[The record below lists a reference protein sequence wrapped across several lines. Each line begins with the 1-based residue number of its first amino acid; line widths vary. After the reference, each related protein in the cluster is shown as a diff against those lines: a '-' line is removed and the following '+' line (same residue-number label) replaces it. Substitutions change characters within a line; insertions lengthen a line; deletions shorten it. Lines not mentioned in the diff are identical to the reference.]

1 MLISTKHIKTE
12 NLLIKKK
19 PINYPL
25 KSVLLSVELLNRLD
39 LEPNKTGWNLRFG
52 VLVLGWFGSLTKCS
66 LRLVKKRF
74 PFYLKHSMSSQIWKK
89 ICYIHFSNIKRFSV
103 LSCWGSVSSSTT
115 SSRLQ
120 CGPERE
126 YETGRPG
133 FSTKQDTH
141 TQRDIMQLPPH
152 KDDILHSSHKEEKRR
167 EEKVSSLFVER
178 LG

>member
-74 PFYLKHSMSSQIWKK
+74 PFYLKHSMSSLLFLYFSMKK
-89 ICYIHFSNIKRFSV
+89 ICYIHFSNIKRFFV
-103 LSCWGSVSSSTT
+103 LPCWGSVSSSTT
-115 SSRLQ
+115 
-120 CGPERE
+120 
-126 YETGRPG
+126 
-133 FSTKQDTH
+133 
-141 TQRDIMQLPPH
+141 
-152 KDDILHSSHKEEKRR
+152 SSHKEEKRR

-178 LG
+178 